1 MVATLDTHTA
11 GGARKAAVLI
21 VTLGGDLAA
30 PLLKSLRDD
39 QIEAITR
46 EIVAMDHLPQEERDQ
61 VLERCY
67 AAATRPASGWAG
79 AEYARDILA
88 RSLGTKKA
96 EDVLARVGPG
106 GRGRAFEFV
115 KNTDLGQIVTYFQA
129 EHPQT
134 IALALAHMPPQLAG
148 EILGGLPREMQTETA
163 IRIAHTSHADPQIV
177 KGVEETMRRKLQHFS
192 NEHLKQAGG
201 MDFLVDVLT
210 SCDSQTERSI
220 LEAIG
225 ATDPDLAQELRD
237 RMFTFQDI
245 AALDDRSVQ
254 RLLRE
259 IDQRDLAIALRGA
272 SDELRAR
279 VFRNL
284 SARARMALAEDIE
297 RFGPVRLR
305 LVEESQAKIVEVA
318 RRLQEAEEIVVP
330 RGKQD
335 VFI

>member
-1 MVATLDTHTA
+1 MVATLDMGTA
-11 GGARKAAVLI
+11 NGARKAAVLI

-30 PLLKSLRDD
+30 PLLKTLRDD

-46 EIVAMDHLPQEERDQ
+46 EIVAMDHLPERERDE
-61 VLERCY
+61 VLEHCY

-79 AEYARDILA
+79 AEYAKDILA

-96 EDVLARVGPG
+96 QDVLARVGPNA
-106 GRGRAFEFV
+106 RGRAFEFV
-115 KNTDLGQIVTYFQA
+115 KNTDIGQIVNYFQA

-148 EILGGLPREMQTETA
+148 EILAGLPRELQVETA
-163 IRIAHTSHADPQIV
+163 IRMAHTSHADPEIV

-192 NEHLKQAGG
+192 TEHLRQAGG
-201 MDFLVDVLT
+201 MDFLVDVL
-210 SCDSQTERSI
+210 SGCDSQTERSI
-220 LEAIG
+220 LEAI
-225 ATDPDLAQELRD
+225 TEEDPELAEELRE
-237 RMFTFQDI
+237 RMFTFQDLG
-245 AALDDRSVQ
+245 ALDDRSIQ

-259 IDQRDLAIALRGA
+259 IDQRDLAVALRGA

-279 VFRNL
+279 IFRSL
-284 SARARMALAEDIE
+284 STRARMALAEDIE
-297 RFGPVRLR
+297 RVGPVRLR
-305 LVEESQAKIVEVA
+305 LVEESQSKIVEAA

>member
-1 MVATLDTHTA
+1 MVATMDLGTVS
-11 GGARKAAVLI
+11 GARKAAVLI

-30 PLLKSLRDD
+30 PLLRNLKDE

-46 EIVAMDHLPQEERDQ
+46 EIVAMDHLPEHERDE

-67 AAATRPASGWAG
+67 AAATGPATGWAG
-79 AEYARDILA
+79 AEYAKDILA

-96 EDVLARVGPG
+96 QDVLARVGPSAK
-106 GRGRAFEFV
+106 GRAFEFV
-115 KNTDLGQIVTYFQA
+115 KNTDIGQIVNYFQA

-134 IALALAHMPPQLAG
+134 IALALAHMPYQLAG
-148 EILGGLPREMQTETA
+148 EILAGLPRDLQAETA
-163 IRIAHTSHADPQIV
+163 VRMAHTTHADPQVV
-177 KGVEETMRRKLQHFS
+177 KSVEETMRHKLQHFS
-192 NEHLKQAGG
+192 TENLRQAGG
-201 MDFLVDVLT
+201 MDFLVDVL
-210 SCDSQTERSI
+210 SGCDSQTERSI
-220 LEAIG
+220 LEAI
-225 ATDPDLAQELRD
+225 TESDPELAQELRD

-245 AALDDRSVQ
+245 GALDDRSIQ

-259 IDQRDLAIALRGA
+259 IDQRDLAIGLRGA

-284 SARARMALAEDIE
+284 SSRARQALAEDID
-297 RFGPVRLR
+297 RVGPVRLR
-305 LVEESQAKIVEVA
+305 LVEEAQAKIVAAA